1 MGMLSVPVGVVT
13 VSESHVLR
21 RADSGCPTFCIA
33 LYDPVC
39 GSDGK
44 TYSNTCT
51 LHVNACL

>member
-21 RADSGCPTFCIA
+21 RVNSGCPTACIA